1 MSVKTIPNE
10 STHCDCESTID
21 TDSIEIWLLQKLGY
35 KYASTSNYTLRG
47 KNRIHFMC
55 LSFGFAIQQSTLHWE
70 NAVDLLKMYR
80 VISEER

>member
-21 TDSIEIWLLQKLGY
+21 TDSIGIWLLQKLGY

-47 KNRIHFMC
+47 KNRI

-80 VISEER
+80 LISEER